1 MQMPRRR
8 KCRHCLELF
17 KLDPRNAAKQKYC
30 SKPECQRASKSA
42 SQRKWLTKPENKNYF
57 QGPDNIRRVQEWRKR
72 NPGYWREN
80 RPGSA
85 PLQDHSNSETM
96 EKRGDTENLTAHA
109 LQDLLSAYQPVLLG
123 FLAHFTGFTLQDDIV
138 NFGRRL
144 QQLGQDILTEPSTCR
159 GGRHDNQQTSHPA
172 RHGPPDSRS
181 VQLD

>member
-1 MQMPRRR
+1 MQKPQRR
-8 KCRHCLELF
+8 KCRHCQELF

-30 SKPECQRASKSA
+30 SKPECRRASKTA
-42 SQRKWLTKPENKNYF
+42 SQKKWLAKPENHNYF
-57 QGPDNIRRVQEWRKR
+57 RGPDNVRRVQEWRKGK
-72 NPGYWREN
+72 PGYWRN
-80 RPGSA
+80 SMPDA
-85 PLQDHSNSETM
+85 TPLQDNSISKTM
-96 EKRGDTENLTAHA
+96 EQRGDTKELTALA

-172 RHGPPDSRS
+172 RHGSPGS
-181 VQLD
+181 

>member
-1 MQMPRRR
+1 MQKPQRL

-17 KLDPRNAAKQKYC
+17 KLDCRNAAKQQYC
-30 SKPECQRASKSA
+30 SKPECRRASKIA
-42 SQRKWLTKPENKNYF
+42 SQRKWLAKPENKNYF
-57 QGPDNIRRVQEWRKR
+57 QGPDNIQRVQEWRKR
-72 NPGYWREN
+72 NPGYWRKS
-80 RPGSA
+80 RPGST
-85 PLQDHSNSETM
+85 PLQDDSISKTM
-96 EKRGDTENLTAHA
+96 EQQGDTENFTAHA

-172 RHGPPDSRS
+172 RHGPSGS
-181 VQLD
+181 